1 MDSLSISGKQ
11 WIYKKF
17 DSSYVNFLKE
27 NYFLDE
33 ITARLLSIRNID
45 KKYID
50 SFLKPSIKNLVPNPN
65 CLRDMDKA
73 CQRILEAINRK
84 EKIIDMKGEISPMH
98 LVNAIIQKL
107 SILGPIIVGGEGEG
121 MFSIDFLMT
130 GSSDDPEVESN
141 PLTIIKPR
149 IIERAIEAIE
159 SGSTIQ

>member
-1 MDSLSISGKQ
+1 MEGK
-11 WIYKKF
+11 
-17 DSSYVNFLKE
+17 
-27 NYFLDE
+27 
-33 ITARLLSIRNID
+33 ID
-45 KKYID
+45 
-50 SFLKPSIKNLVPNPN
+50 
-65 CLRDMDKA
+65 
-73 CQRILEAINRK
+73 RK

-107 SILGPIIVGGEGEG
+107 PILGPIIVGNEGEG

-159 SGSTIQ
+159 NSSTSQQSL